1 MRKNSLIYLL
11 LFVLLLTG
19 SCSKGGGETAAPP
32 EPALSI
38 ATDPNPAGS
47 VATALSATYPFK
59 LLINSS
65 IPSTGVKIDIT
76 QTKDLDNSVVFT
88 QSLET
93 TNATT
98 KSVDL
103 SLQNLSPGVLYTIKV
118 DVTSKTTASNKASTS
133 FKLARK

>member
-1 MRKNSLIYLL
+1 MQRNSFLYLIIVL
-11 LFVLLLTG
+11 LFAG
-19 SCSKGGGETAAPP
+19 SCSKGGGETAPPP
-32 EPALSI
+32 EPTLSI
-38 ATDPNPAGS
+38 ATDPNPGGS

-59 LLINSS
+59 LLINSAA
-65 IPSTGVKIDIT
+65 PSTGVKIDIT
-76 QTKDLDNSVVFT
+76 QTRDLDNTVVFT

-103 SLQNLSPGVLYTIKV
+103 SLQNLTPGILYTIKV
-118 DVTSKTTASNKASTS
+118 DVTSKTTATNRASTN